1 VVLKLREW
9 MEKGVPEYGLLSIA
23 QVRRRKTHDHL
34 FVVLSLSLSRAR
46 LGKLIRFDIKSGRT
60 KPFPYLSSDCSRS
73 PMQVHEHEE
82 TARVLKAERDELA
95 KRLESVRK
103 TLVF

>member
-23 QVRRRKTHDHL
+23 QVRRRKTHHL

-60 KPFPYLSSDCSRS
+60 KPFPYLSSVCSRS

-82 TARVLKAERDELA
+82 TARVLKAECDELA
-95 KRLESVRK
+95 KRLESVQK

>member
-1 VVLKLREW
+1 MLKLREW

-23 QVRRRKTHDHL
+23 
-34 FVVLSLSLSRAR
+34 
-46 LGKLIRFDIKSGRT
+46 
-60 KPFPYLSSDCSRS
+60 
-73 PMQVHEHEE
+73 QVHEHEE

-103 TLVF
+103 PLLF